1 MIQQGWWLLFV
12 AGGLLVI
19 WAFRSKSSD
28 LETVP
33 QVDLERYSGTW
44 YEIAAFP
51 QRFQKGCTGTT
62 ATYTIHP
69 KGYVRVENQCFK
81 DSLNGP
87 EKKIS
92 GKAFPVAGSGNSKL
106 KVQFFWPF
114 KADYWIVD
122 LDPDYQWAVVSHP
135 SKRYL
140 WILNRTPVM
149 EGALYGEILSRLE
162 ASGFDLTKLQM
173 TNQMEF

>member
-1 MIQQGWWLLFV
+1 MMHQGWWLLFL
-12 AGGLLVI
+12 AGGLLLV
-19 WAFRSKSSD
+19 WAFQSKPSE

-33 QVDLERYSGTW
+33 QVDLERYAGTW

-62 ATYTIHP
+62 ATYTMHP

-92 GKAFPVAGSGNSKL
+92 GKAFPVEGSGNSKL

-122 LDPDYQWAVVSHP
+122 LDPNYEWAVVSHP
-135 SKRYL
+135 SKKYL

-162 ASGFDLTKLQM
+162 ARGFDLSKLKM